1 MIQAVKNCQLRVGAY
16 RHLKSKSRERSGG
29 NIVNAASKR
38 ILFSPRF
45 VHSLRVSSLP
55 SGHLQVL
62 PGGRTMSAVSAQQ
75 SLHHRG
81 RHALQLPQRL
91 LSWRHGPTR
100 RHVHQWVTPWHWKL
114 TYAHTHTRLSHLSV
128 IIRPHKL
135 IETHLHIFVYYKHF
149 SSWSHQTSNISS
161 LDYRPI
167 STLIYY
173 FIFMPCI
180 CIESAATMLSL
191 FWGLG
196 SSK

>member
-1 MIQAVKNCQLRVGAY
+1 MIQAVKNGQLRVGAY

-114 TYAHTHTRLSHLSV
+114 TYAHTHTHVYHTWVWLYGPTSWLRRTCTFLYITNTSAVEATKRLIFPHW
-128 IIRPHKL
+128 IIDQYL
-135 IETHLHIFVYYKHF
+135 LWF
-149 SSWSHQTSNISS
+149 
-161 LDYRPI
+161 I
-167 STLIYY
+167 STLILCHV
-173 FIFMPCI
+173 FASSLQQRCCPC
-180 CIESAATMLSL
+180 
-191 FWGLG
+191 FGV
-196 SSK
+196 